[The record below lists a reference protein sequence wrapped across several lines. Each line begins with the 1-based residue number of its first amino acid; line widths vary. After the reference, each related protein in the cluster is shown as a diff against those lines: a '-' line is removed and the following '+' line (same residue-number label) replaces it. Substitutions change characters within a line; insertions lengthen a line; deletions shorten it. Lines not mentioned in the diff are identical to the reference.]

1 MNSYNDYNQNVGFSS
16 VAQLENE
23 MSLQA
28 YVSRVMRG
36 VYFKMFLGLLVT
48 AAASF
53 FTLGSES
60 FLTLVYGNKAVFF
73 GIIIAELALVFG
85 LSAAINKLS
94 TGMATLLFFLY
105 SALNGVTLSYIFAIY
120 SPQSIFLTFCITAG
134 TFGAM
139 SIYGYFTRQDLTKM
153 GSFLIMALLGLIVC
167 AVVNI
172 FLASSAL
179 DWVISIA
186 GVAIFVGLTAWDTQ
200 KIKQMAAMTDTTN
213 AGKVATLVALS
224 LYLDFVNLFI
234 HLLRIFGSRD

>member
-1 MNSYNDYNQNVGFSS
+1 MNSYNDYNQNAGFSS

-48 AAASF
+48 
-53 FTLGSES
+53 
-60 FLTLVYGNKAVFF
+60 
-73 GIIIAELALVFG
+73 
-85 LSAAINKLS
+85 
-94 TGMATLLFFLY
+94 MATLLFFLY

-172 FLASSAL
+172 FLANSAL

-213 AGKVATLVALS
+213 AGKVATLGALS

>member
-1 MNSYNDYNQNVGFSS
+1 MNSYNDYNQNAGFSS

-172 FLASSAL
+172 FLANSAL

-213 AGKVATLVALS
+213 AGKVATLGALS

>member
-1 MNSYNDYNQNVGFSS
+1 MNSYNDYNQNAGFSS

-53 FTLGSES
+53 FTLGSAS

-172 FLASSAL
+172 FLANSAL

-213 AGKVATLVALS
+213 AGKVATLGALS

>member
-1 MNSYNDYNQNVGFSS
+1 MNSYNDYNQNAGFSS

-172 FLASSAL
+172 LLANSAL

-213 AGKVATLVALS
+213 AGKVATLGALS